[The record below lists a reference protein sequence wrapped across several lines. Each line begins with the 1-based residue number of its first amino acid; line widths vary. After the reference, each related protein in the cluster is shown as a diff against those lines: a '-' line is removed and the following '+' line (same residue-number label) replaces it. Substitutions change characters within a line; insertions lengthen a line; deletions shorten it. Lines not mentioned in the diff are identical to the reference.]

1 MKTFKELLKLTH
13 EQEQPQRLMF
23 LFANAESTNSKKSKK
38 SKKHQKGTILPV
50 MCVDKLP
57 EELTTF
63 AALKAEADTI
73 EESWNFVFIA
83 SLSGENGM
91 TPSEDD
97 AEPFLNKMVNDVQ
110 TGNNVGR
117 YVIYDRDENPIELES
132 NT

>member
-1 MKTFKELLKLTH
+1 MKTFKELLALTY

-23 LFANAESTNSKKSKK
+23 LFANAESKNPKK
-38 SKKHQKGTILPV
+38 SKKHQQGTIEPV

-63 AALKAEADTI
+63 AALKAEADSI
-73 EESWNFVFIA
+73 EKNWNFVFIA
-83 SLSGENGM
+83 SLSGEDGM

-97 AEPFLNKMVNDVQ
+97 AEPFLNKMANDVQ

-132 NT
+132 NN